1 MEYSKNDKE
10 YIKHINRI
18 MDKKFC
24 KDFFGIDDE
33 SMIRQFIHIL
43 TKKEKLNFC
52 KEMSYYRE
60 IYTGLTPRQHFKA
73 LLDKY
78 KRQKFH
84 NVVFSKSDYD
94 NINDHI
100 ELKRLELEYE
110 NLYGSN
116 FNEDLENDK
125 LDLSRF
131 K

>member
-1 MEYSKNDKE
+1 MEYSKYDIE

-52 KEMSYYRE
+52 KEMSYYRG
-60 IYTGLTPRQHFKA
+60 IYTGLTQRQHFKA

-94 NINDHI
+94 NINEYI
-100 ELKRLELEYE
+100 QLKRLEMEYE
-110 NLYGSN
+110 DLYGSN
-116 FNEDLENDK
+116 FYEDLENGK
-125 LDLSRF
+125 LDLSSF

>member
-52 KEMSYYRE
+52 KEIAYYRE
-60 IYTGLTPRQHFKA
+60 IYTGLTQRQHFKA

-94 NINDHI
+94 NINEYI
-100 ELKRLELEYE
+100 ELKDVQFKNSTLVISKEFT
-110 NLYGSN
+110 NLQIKG
-116 FNEDLENDK
+116 
-125 LDLSRF
+125 
-131 K
+131 